1 MDIQVNVTGNNVT
14 SGSSRTN
21 VVSNVEKT
29 FNSISSNLPSDA
41 DVVEIS
47 PQTIA
52 LTKALSS
59 VAQDIE
65 AAKNKGYP
73 FPPPYVT
80 NDKQLDIIKT
90 MVKGKLSGSVD
101 ESTLSDAS
109 EMLWKNAGYRLDT
122 AIRPSNTSGSGNIY
136 NFLTKSDRESMD
148 KVYDQAASEGLDA
161 IKVTRE
167 AAAALS
173 MKRMK
178 EVDVANGVI
187 MYDESGITPLSTE
200 DLAKLAE
207 EERIKQ
213 TQPKKN
219 ESLDTLQKSL
229 STMKKSLSINELL
242 LSFLQKNNNQ
252 IP

>member
-1 MDIQVNVTGNNVT
+1 VFVMDIQLNVTGNNVT
-14 SGSSRTN
+14 NGSSRTN

-29 FNSISSNLPSDA
+29 LKSISSNLSSDA

-90 MVKGKLSGSVD
+90 MVKEKLSGSVD
-101 ESTLSDAS
+101 ESTLSKAT

-136 NFLTKSDRESMD
+136 NFLTKSDREAMD
-148 KVYDQAASEGLDA
+148 KVYDQAAADGLDA

-167 AAAALS
+167 SAAALS

-187 MYDESGITPLSTE
+187 SYGESGITPLSAE

-207 EERIKQ
+207 DERIKMS
-213 TQPKKN
+213 QPQKS

-229 STMKKSLSINELL
+229 STMKKSLHLNELL
-242 LSFLQKNNNQ
+242 LSFLQKNNQ
-252 IP
+252 

>member
-1 MDIQVNVTGNNVT
+1 MDIQSAI
-14 SGSSRTN
+14 SGTYLTYN
-21 VVSNVEKT
+21 
-29 FNSISSNLPSDA
+29 NSIGTIDNSESVSVSTVASLPGKNDS
-41 DVVEIS
+41 VEIS
-47 PQTIA
+47 PQTIE

-59 VAQDIE
+59 VAQDLE

-73 FPPPYVT
+73 FPPPYIT
-80 NDKQLDIIKT
+80 NAKQLDIIKT
-90 MVKGKLSGSVD
+90 MVKEKLSGSVD
-101 ESTLSDAS
+101 ESTLSKAT

-136 NFLTKSDRESMD
+136 NFLTKSDREAMD
-148 KVYDQAASEGLDA
+148 KVYDQAAADGLDA

-167 AAAALS
+167 SAAALS

-187 MYDESGITPLSTE
+187 SYGESGITPLSAE

-207 EERIKQ
+207 DERIKMS
-213 TQPKKN
+213 QPQKS

-229 STMKKSLSINELL
+229 STMKKSLHLNELL
-242 LSFLQKNNNQ
+242 LSFLQKNNQ
-252 IP
+252 